1 MSVPGRAV
9 IPKRKNGP
17 QVPEAGRGGGDTFTS
32 AAVVAEG
39 GRPAIF
45 AKALGAGALR
55 AHKAASTERGESL
68 DASQTEVH
76 SESACQFHSQPYFGS
91 SELSHPFKV
100 HAQVMEKSILSHS
113 LAALWPSLC
122 STWVFLLLSAE
133 IKVSFSFPLYP
144 GGCMYLTMS
153 RA

>member
-1 MSVPGRAV
+1 M
-9 IPKRKNGP
+9 IPKRKNGS
-17 QVPEAGRGGGDTFTS
+17 QVPEVGRGGGDTFMS

-55 AHKAASTERGESL
+55 AHKAPSTERGESL

-76 SESACQFHSQPYFGS
+76 SESKCQFHSRPYFGS
-91 SELSHPFKV
+91 SELS
-100 HAQVMEKSILSHS
+100 QVMEKSILSHS
-113 LAALWPSLC
+113 LAALWPSLH